1 MIVRRMYSV
10 PEHITMFGAAAGMVG
25 AVYPMIMAH
34 TGGQGFPCPLRTLT
48 GVPCPVSWAANRL
61 DVFGKGTDDA
71 LYHKAFSGSWGG
83 WEDLGGI
90 IAA

>member
-1 MIVRRMYSV
+1 MGTDRAMYHKAWNGS
-10 PEHITMFGAAAGMVG
+10 AWVG
-25 AVYPMIMAH
+25 YDNL
-34 TGGQGFPCPLRTLT
+34 GGVLT

-71 LYHKAFSGSWGG
+71 LYHKWFSSTWQG